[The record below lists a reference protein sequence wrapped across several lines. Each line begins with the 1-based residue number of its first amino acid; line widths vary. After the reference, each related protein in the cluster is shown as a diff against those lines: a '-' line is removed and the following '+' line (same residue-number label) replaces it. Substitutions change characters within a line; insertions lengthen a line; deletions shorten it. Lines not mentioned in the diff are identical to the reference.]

1 MTTVAVLAHRGKT
14 LGNGLIELRQA
25 LAHAGVSDPIW
36 VEVSKSRK
44 APKQAKRVLREGADI
59 VFVWGGDGMV
69 QRSLDVLAGTN
80 VPVAIVPAGT
90 ANLLATNLG
99 IPRDIAA
106 CVKIGLHGVRR
117 HLDVGRANGERFA
130 VMAGV
135 GFDALMIRDA
145 DAGLKQ
151 RFGRLAYIW
160 TGAKR
165 LRTPRTKARIQVD
178 GTTWFR
184 GPVGCVLVGNVGS
197 LFGGVTVFEDARPDD
212 GRLEIGVV
220 TANGVVEWLRALGRT
235 AIGSP
240 ERSPFVELTS
250 GARIVI
256 KLDRAVPYE
265 LDGGARSAT
274 EKLRF
279 RVEPDAAIVCVPE
292 EAMPT

>member
-1 MTTVAVLAHRGKT
+1 MTKVAVLAHRGKT
-14 LGNGLIELRQA
+14 LGAGLSELRQA
-25 LAHAGVSDPIW
+25 LADAGVLDPLW

-44 APKQAKRVLREGADI
+44 APKQAKRVLREGAELI
-59 VFVWGGDGMV
+59 FVWGGDGMV

-80 VPVAIVPAGT
+80 TAVAIVPAGT
-90 ANLLATNLG
+90 ANLFATNLG
-99 IPRDIAA
+99 IPRDIAE

-117 HLDVGRANGERFA
+117 RLDVGRANGERFA

-151 RFGRLAYIW
+151 RIGRLAYIW

-165 LRTPRTKARIQVD
+165 LRTPRTKARIEVD

-184 GPVGCVLVGNVGS
+184 GLVSCVLIGNVGS
-197 LFGGVTVFEDARPDD
+197 LFGGVTVFEDAEPDD
-212 GRLEIGVV
+212 GKLEIGVV

-240 ERSPFVELTS
+240 EQSPFLQLTS

-256 KLDRAVPYE
+256 KFDRAVPYE
-265 LDGGARSAT
+265 LDGGDRPAT
-274 EKLRF
+274 KKLRF
-279 RVEPDAAIVCVPE
+279 RVEPDAAVVCVPE
-292 EAMPT
+292 TAMPA